1 MSPPTPPQPFD
12 PESLR
17 LLPTEQLI
25 IIILEQQRLLEQLSL
40 EVAQLKVSLQLDS
53 QTSSKPPSRLTE
65 TREKPHCRENTAE
78 EPERRPGRATGS

>member
-1 MSPPTPPQPFD
+1 MSPPPPQPFD

-53 QTSSKPPSRLTE
+53 QTSSKPPSIDLRKP
-65 TREKPHCRENTAE
+65 EKAALQLENTAE
-78 EPERRPGRATGS
+78 EPATTRRATGS

>member
-1 MSPPTPPQPFD
+1 MSPPTPPPFD

-53 QTSSKPPSRLTE
+53 QTSSNHPP
-65 TREKPHCRENTAE
+65 
-78 EPERRPGRATGS
+78 